1 MSGHIV
7 PRRIYYGIFAALMTF
22 TLLTVWVAFQDVDTY
37 LSVRLPGQQLP
48 IVLHIALNPV
58 IALAIATTKA
68 LLVILFFMHV
78 RYSSK
83 LTKVTV
89 LAGFF
94 WLGIL
99 LVMTMGDYISRGWI
113 KLP

>member
-7 PRRIYYGIFAALMTF
+7 PRRIYYGIFAALMVL
-22 TLLTVWVAFQDVDTY
+22 TLLTVWIAFQDVDTH
-37 LSVRLPGQQLP
+37 LWGV
-48 IVLHIALNPV
+48 HIALNPV

-68 LLVILFFMHV
+68 MLVVLYFMHV

-89 LAGFF
+89 LAGVF

-99 LVMTMGDYISRGWI
+99 LVMTMGDYVSRDWI

>member
-1 MSGHIV
+1 VSGHIV
-7 PRRIYYGIFAALMTF
+7 SRKIYYGIFAALMTL
-22 TLLTVWVAFQDVDTY
+22 TLLTVWVAFQDVDAHFW
-37 LSVRLPGQQLP
+37 GF
-48 IVLHIALNPV
+48 HIALNPV

-68 LLVILFFMHV
+68 LLVILYFMHV

-83 LTKVTV
+83 LTKITV

-99 LVMTMGDYISRGWI
+99 LIMTMGDYISRAWI

>member
-7 PRRIYYGIFAALMTF
+7 SRRIYYGIFAALMAL
-22 TLLTVWVAFQDVDTY
+22 TLLTVWVAFQDVDTH
-37 LSVRLPGQQLP
+37 LWGV
-48 IVLHIALNPV
+48 HIALNPV

-68 LLVILFFMHV
+68 LLVVLYFMHV

-83 LTKVTV
+83 LTRITV
-89 LAGFF
+89 LAGIF

-99 LVMTMGDYISRGWI
+99 LVMTMGDYVSRDWI
-113 KLP
+113 KLPGN

>member
-7 PRRIYYGIFAALMTF
+7 PRRIYYGIFAALMVL
-22 TLLTVWVAFQDVDTY
+22 TLLTVWVAFQDVDTH
-37 LSVRLPGQQLP
+37 LWGLR
-48 IVLHIALNPV
+48 IALNPV

-68 LLVILFFMHV
+68 MLVVLYFMHV

-89 LAGFF
+89 LAGVF

-99 LVMTMGDYISRGWI
+99 LVMTMGDYVSRDWI

>member
-1 MSGHIV
+1 VSGHIV
-7 PRRIYYGIFAALMTF
+7 PRRIYYGIFAALMVL
-22 TLLTVWVAFQDVDTY
+22 TLLTVWVAFQDVDTH
-37 LSVRLPGQQLP
+37 LWG
-48 IVLHIALNPV
+48 LHIALNPV

-68 LLVILFFMHV
+68 LLVVLYFMHV

-89 LAGFF
+89 LAGVF

-99 LVMTMGDYISRGWI
+99 LVMTMGDYVSRDWI

>member
-1 MSGHIV
+1 MSGYIV
-7 PRRIYYGIFAALMTF
+7 PRRIYYGIFAALITF
-22 TLLTVWVAFQDVDTY
+22 TLLTVWVAFQDVDTH
-37 LSVRLPGQQLP
+37 LWG
-48 IVLHIALNPV
+48 LHIALNPV

-68 LLVILFFMHV
+68 VLVVLYFMHV

-89 LAGFF
+89 LAGVF

-99 LVMTMGDYISRGWI
+99 LVMTMGDYVSREWI
-113 KLP
+113 KLPGN

>member
-7 PRRIYYGIFAALMTF
+7 SRRIYYGIFAALIT
-22 TLLTVWVAFQDVDTY
+22 LTVLTYNAATKDLDTH
-37 LSVRLPGQQLP
+37 LWG
-48 IVLHIALNPV
+48 LHIALNPV

-68 LLVILFFMHV
+68 LLVVLYFMHV

-83 LTKVTV
+83 LTRVTV
-89 LAGFF
+89 LAGVF

-99 LVMTMGDYISRGWI
+99 LIMTMGDYISRDWI

>member
-1 MSGHIV
+1 
-7 PRRIYYGIFAALMTF
+7 
-22 TLLTVWVAFQDVDTY
+22 VAFQDVDT
-37 LSVRLPGQQLP
+37 QLWG
-48 IVLHIALNPV
+48 VHIALNPV

-83 LTKVTV
+83 LTKMTV

-99 LVMTMGDYISRGWI
+99 LLMTMGDYISRSWI
-113 KLP
+113 QLP

>member
-1 MSGHIV
+1 MSGHVV
-7 PRRIYYGIFAALMTF
+7 PRRIYYGIFAALMV
-22 TLLTVWVAFQDVDTY
+22 LTYLTYWVAFQDVDTRIWG
-37 LSVRLPGQQLP
+37 V
-48 IVLHIALNPV
+48 HIALNPV

-89 LAGFF
+89 AAGFF

-99 LVMTMGDYISRGWI
+99 LIMTMGDYISRSWI
-113 KLP
+113 QLPGN

>member
-1 MSGHIV
+1 VSGHIV
-7 PRRIYYGIFAALMTF
+7 PRRIYYGVFAALIV
-22 TLLTVWVAFQDVDTY
+22 LTYLTYWAAFQDVD
-37 LSVRLPGQQLP
+37 LHLWGV
-48 IVLHIALNPV
+48 HIALNPV

-83 LTKVTV
+83 LTRMA
-89 LAGFF
+89 LMAGFF

-99 LVMTMGDYISRGWI
+99 LVMTMGDYISRDWI
-113 KLP
+113 RLP

>member
-7 PRRIYYGIFAALMTF
+7 PRRIYYGIFAALI
-22 TLLTVWVAFQDVDTY
+22 TLTYLTYWVAFQDVDI
-37 LSVRLPGQQLP
+37 RLWG
-48 IVLHIALNPV
+48 VHIALNPV
-58 IALAIATTKA
+58 LALAIATAKA

-83 LTKVTV
+83 LTKMT
-89 LAGFF
+89 LAAGFF

-99 LVMTMGDYISRGWI
+99 LILTMGDYISRSWI
-113 KLP
+113 QLP

>member
-1 MSGHIV
+1 VSGHIV
-7 PRRIYYGIFAALMTF
+7 SRRLYYGIFAALMML
-22 TLLTVWVAFQDVDTY
+22 TLLTVWVAYQDVHPRIWG
-37 LSVRLPGQQLP
+37 V
-48 IVLHIALNPV
+48 HIALNPV

-68 LLVILFFMHV
+68 LLVVLYFMHV

-89 LAGFF
+89 LAGVF

-99 LVMTMGDYISRGWI
+99 LIMTMGDYVSREWI

>member
-1 MSGHIV
+1 VSGHIV
-7 PRRIYYGIFAALMTF
+7 SRKIYYGIFAALMTL
-22 TLLTVWVAFQDVDTY
+22 TLLTVWVAFQDVDTHI
-37 LSVRLPGQQLP
+37 GG
-48 IVLHIALNPV
+48 LHIALNPV

-68 LLVILFFMHV
+68 LLVILYFMHV

-83 LTKVTV
+83 LTKITV

-99 LVMTMGDYISRGWI
+99 LIMTMGDYISRAWI
-113 KLP
+113 KLPGN

>member
-7 PRRIYYGIFAALMTF
+7 PRRIYYGIFAALMVL
-22 TLLTVWVAFQDVDTY
+22 TLLTVWVAFQDVDTH
-37 LSVRLPGQQLP
+37 LWG
-48 IVLHIALNPV
+48 LHIALNPV

-68 LLVILFFMHV
+68 LLVVLYFMHV

-89 LAGFF
+89 LAGVF

-99 LVMTMGDYISRGWI
+99 LVMTMGDYVSRDWI

>member
-7 PRRIYYGIFAALMTF
+7 PRRIYYGIFAALMVL
-22 TLLTVWVAFQDVDTY
+22 TLLTVWIAYQDVDTH
-37 LSVRLPGQQLP
+37 LWG
-48 IVLHIALNPV
+48 LHIALNPV

-68 LLVILFFMHV
+68 VLVVLYFMHV

-83 LTKVTV
+83 LTKITV
-89 LAGFF
+89 LAGVF

-99 LVMTMGDYISRGWI
+99 LVMTMGDYVSREWI

>member
-7 PRRIYYGIFAALMTF
+7 PRRIYYGIFAALMVL
-22 TLLTVWVAFQDVDTY
+22 TLLTVWVAFQDVDTH
-37 LSVRLPGQQLP
+37 LWG
-48 IVLHIALNPV
+48 LHIALNPV

-68 LLVILFFMHV
+68 LLVVLYFMHV

-89 LAGFF
+89 LAGVF

-99 LVMTMGDYISRGWI
+99 LVMTMGDYVSREWI
-113 KLP
+113 KLPGN

>member
-7 PRRIYYGIFAALMTF
+7 SRRIYYGIFAALMML
-22 TLLTVWVAFQDVDTY
+22 TLLTVWIAFQDVDTHFW
-37 LSVRLPGQQLP
+37 G
-48 IVLHIALNPV
+48 LHVALNPV

-68 LLVILFFMHV
+68 LLVILYFMHV

-99 LVMTMGDYISRGWI
+99 LIMTMGDYISRSWI

>member
-7 PRRIYYGIFAALMTF
+7 SRRIYYGIFGALMG
-22 TLLTVWVAFQDVDTY
+22 LTWLTYWVAFQDVDVH
-37 LSVRLPGQQLP
+37 LWGV
-48 IVLHIALNPV
+48 HIALNPV
-58 IALAIATTKA
+58 IALAIATAKA
-68 LLVILFFMHV
+68 MLVVLFFMHV

-83 LTKVTV
+83 LTRMTV

-99 LVMTMGDYISRGWI
+99 LVMTMGDYVSRDWI
-113 KLP
+113 KLPGN

>member
-1 MSGHIV
+1 MSGHVV
-7 PRRIYYGIFAALMTF
+7 PRRIYYGIFAALMV
-22 TLLTVWVAFQDVDTY
+22 LTYLTYWVAFQDVDTRIGG
-37 LSVRLPGQQLP
+37 V
-48 IVLHIALNPV
+48 HIALNPV

-89 LAGFF
+89 AAGFF

-99 LVMTMGDYISRGWI
+99 LIMTMGDYISREWI

>member
-1 MSGHIV
+1 VSGHIV
-7 PRRIYYGIFAALMTF
+7 SRRIYYGIFAALMTL
-22 TLLTVWVAFQDVDTY
+22 TLLTVWVAFQDVDTHFW
-37 LSVRLPGQQLP
+37 G
-48 IVLHIALNPV
+48 LHVALNPV

-68 LLVILFFMHV
+68 LLVILYFMHV

-83 LTKVTV
+83 LTKIAV
-89 LAGFF
+89 LAGFL

-99 LVMTMGDYISRGWI
+99 LLMTMGDYISRGWI

>member
-7 PRRIYYGIFAALMTF
+7 SRRIYYGIFAALMTF
-22 TLLTVWVAFQDVDTY
+22 TLLTVWVAFQDVDTH
-37 LSVRLPGQQLP
+37 LLG
-48 IVLHIALNPV
+48 LHIALNPV

-68 LLVILFFMHV
+68 VLVVLYFMHV

-89 LAGFF
+89 LAGVC

-99 LVMTMGDYISRGWI
+99 LVMTMGDYVSREWI
-113 KLP
+113 KLPGY

>member
-7 PRRIYYGIFAALMTF
+7 SRRIYYGIFGALMG
-22 TLLTVWVAFQDVDTY
+22 LTWLSYWVAFQDVDTH
-37 LSVRLPGQQLP
+37 LWGM
-48 IVLHIALNPV
+48 HIALNPV

-68 LLVILFFMHV
+68 LLVILYFMHV
-78 RYSSK
+78 RYAGK

-94 WLGIL
+94 WLAIL
-99 LVMTMGDYISRGWI
+99 LVMTMGDYISREWI
-113 KLP
+113 KLPGY

>member
-1 MSGHIV
+1 MSGHILR
-7 PRRIYYGIFAALMTF
+7 RRIYYGVFAALMTL
-22 TLLTVWVAFQDVDTY
+22 TGITVWVAFQDVDTH
-37 LSVRLPGQQLP
+37 LFG
-48 IVLHIALNPV
+48 LHIALNPV

-68 LLVILFFMHV
+68 LLVILYFMHV

-99 LVMTMGDYISRGWI
+99 LVMTMGDYISREWI